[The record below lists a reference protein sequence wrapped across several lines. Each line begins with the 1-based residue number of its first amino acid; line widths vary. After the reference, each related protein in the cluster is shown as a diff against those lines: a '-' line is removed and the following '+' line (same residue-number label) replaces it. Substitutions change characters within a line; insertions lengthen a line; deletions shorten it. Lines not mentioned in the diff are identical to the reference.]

1 MMGHS
6 ATNYTKDWADVRSD
20 IEKGNYRTAKE
31 KGEALFAA
39 AQKEKNSFRIL
50 QGAIMLTQT
59 EEGFEEDTFLKALDR
74 YHAIEGKLKGADDAM
89 LNLYVAATY
98 QTFLDNNRWT
108 IRRNPTLAEP
118 SDDMA
123 QWSEQMFEDTIRALQ
138 DKVLAAA
145 DILQKTPLNAYEEL
159 IQKGNDKGQALYPT
173 LYDLAVNSILD
184 RDSSDDDDE
193 EVQLLLEQPAFY
205 GLAADFCALTLP
217 DKPEIPLIRNL
228 SLIQQLTRFHM
239 NDDAA
244 IRQYIDEQ
252 RINLI
257 HGNAFCEKALYR
269 EGLEHLIEAYKA
281 DAAECAKW
289 HYLLASYYNV
299 LTEEDEDFIHCP
311 KHKVKAHDLCIAG
324 AALAPKSEGAIQC
337 GNLMKSIEQEQL
349 TASVPSVIIPGQEN
363 TGILS
368 SANLSKVWFRI
379 VRRVS
384 DGEDIDFYRKQPA
397 IKSWDMAIT
406 DPKDYENHDTTFTLP
421 SIGPGDYMLL
431 LSSTASFDKTRSLQ
445 LVALQA
451 SDLTIYLESDRLKGE
466 HIGTVVNRK
475 TGKPVTDCD
484 ITLYNEQWIRG
495 EMKKETLGSY
505 RPDKKGFFRIPSTD
519 ERRYRLSLVA
529 SDGKSKTERSLND
542 ARAYKFE
549 ERESI
554 VLFSD
559 RYSYRPGD
567 EVQFSLMTYVEPDLN
582 HFQTL
587 EGKEVTVT
595 LYDVNHKT
603 VATVEGVTDE
613 FGCFSG
619 SFKLGDF
626 MLPGGI
632 NIEAHTDNARGW
644 RYLNVEAYKQPTFAI
659 ALDEF
664 PDSIALIDT
673 VHVTGSAISY
683 TAVPVQGANVNFVV
697 TRTERPSLYWWRCF
711 NAQTKTVAR
720 GKVATAADGTF
731 HFDID
736 PMFSRDDDK
745 LKDRCYL
752 YNIMVDVT
760 ALDGE
765 TQSQSTHVLV
775 GKPYEEPNKN
785 ERPDVMPDD
794 ALLWGYQAN
803 RTVEAGET
811 AHLKIGTT
819 KKNVCVVWFLERGY
833 EVVDYGTLMLS
844 DEVHDWT
851 LKTNDNWKGG
861 FTIRFVTFLEN
872 DTEERAFSFD
882 VPHHE
887 RELGITL
894 TTFRDKL
901 TPGEAEQWTLHVA
914 DNGKSPVEANLV
926 AGLYNAA
933 LDVYGKNEWH
943 LSPWHSFSMNYKVA
957 EYVYSVQSYG
967 MAPGLRNVSVPFVKC
982 PSLLYYG
989 DYSRNVLKGV
999 IAGYGMPRMMTKA
1012 AAPQSMNGMVMEEAV
1027 FAAEAPSPNVQMD
1040 DQCEFIEM
1048 DEEAVTTSE
1057 STAAKGMTEGGEAPA
1072 NVYIRQDL
1080 NHTAFFEPCI
1090 RTDKNGNAEIS
1101 FTAPDL
1107 LTEWNFQGVAF
1118 TKDLRVGQFLESV
1131 ITRKELMVQPNVPRF
1146 LRQGDQFAFTAKV
1159 TNISDADM
1167 DAVVRLELTD
1177 ARTNE
1182 PLSTFKKAQ
1191 TKKVHLGKG
1200 EVQAV
1205 DFTVKVPADVFA
1217 VTYLITAEGGS
1228 HSDGEKGVIAVLT
1241 NRTLVTESLS
1251 MFANAGE
1258 KKAYTFDAL
1267 KDNKSKTLV
1276 HHKLSL
1282 EYTSNPIWYAIQA
1295 IPALDEQTNP
1305 GNEQLFHRFYANS
1318 LSQGIVNNHPQI
1330 EDIFRRWA
1338 EETPDAF
1345 LSNLEKNNDLKQ
1357 IVLSETPW
1365 LVQAETETAERK
1377 RIADFFDAERTTAT
1391 LATLRDQLI
1400 KNQNTDG
1407 GWSWMP
1413 DYESNTWITL
1423 LFIRGFGELQQ
1434 YGCIDL
1440 DADSELKNC
1449 INKAINYVDN
1459 CYYKDYLDWLKWEK
1473 ENSNFW
1479 KKQRIEPIC
1488 TNYLFAR
1495 SYWTDVPFSAKTK
1508 KSFDFFYAALK
1519 RVSHADDG
1527 LMTKALT
1534 ALTFKRYGDEKQ
1546 AMDIIRLL
1554 RESALFSDEMGM
1566 YWRDNVSGWYWY
1578 DAPVETQSM
1587 LIQAFYECEEDETE
1601 LGLMQQWLLKQKQTT
1616 RWNNTV
1622 ASAHAVNALLVGS
1635 GSEALDNEETATL
1648 IVGSKTIEPDQQEA
1662 GTGYFRKDW
1671 EPEDI
1676 SRSMAEVTIDNT
1688 DNPVCSWGA
1697 LYWQYFEDL
1706 DKVNHSQ
1713 QGFDVKAY
1721 YYKVTDDGSLTAIDG
1736 PVHIGD
1742 KIRVRLR
1749 FTVDRALEYVQVK
1762 ALRPA
1767 GLEPVSTRSGRQW
1780 NGGLSFYM
1788 AVEDAATSLYI
1799 DRLGKGD
1806 YTVEFDCW
1814 ASQTGSFLSGT
1825 VTLQC
1830 LYAPEF
1836 RATFSQPNLIIENS
1850 VNP

>member
-6 ATNYTKDWADVRSD
+6 ATNYTKGWADVRSD

-39 AQKEKNSFRIL
+39 AQKEKNSFRTL

-74 YHAIEGKLKGADDAM
+74 YHTIEGTLDDVDAAM
-89 LNLYVAATY
+89 LCIYEAAMY
-98 QTFLDNNRWT
+98 QSYLDNNRWN

-123 QWSEQMFEDTIRALQ
+123 QWSEQMFTDTIRALQ
-138 DKVLAAA
+138 DKALAAA
-145 DILQKTPLNAYEEL
+145 DVLQKTPLNAYEEL

-173 LYDLAVNSILD
+173 LYDLAVNSILN

-205 GLAADFCALTLP
+205 GLAADFCSLTLP

-228 SLIQQLTRFHM
+228 SLIQQLSRFHL

-244 IRQYIDEQ
+244 IRQHIDEQ
-252 RINLI
+252 RVNLI
-257 HGNAFCEKALYR
+257 YRNAFCEKALYR
-269 EGLEHLIEAYKA
+269 EGLERLIEAYKA
-281 DAAECAKW
+281 NDAECAMW
-289 HYLLASYYNV
+289 HYLLASYYDR
-299 LTEEDEDFIHCP
+299 LTNEDEDFIHCP
-311 KHKVKAHDLCIAG
+311 KHKVKAHELCVKG
-324 AALAPKSEGAIQC
+324 ATLAPKSEGAIRC

-349 TASVPSVIIPGQEN
+349 SAIVPTVIIPRQEN

-379 VRRVS
+379 VRRVENE
-384 DGEDIDFYRKQPA
+384 EDIDFYRKQPA
-397 IKSWDMAIT
+397 IKSWDMAVT
-406 DPKDYENHDTTFTLP
+406 DPKDYESHDTTFTLP
-421 SIGPGDYMLL
+421 ALEPGDYVLL

-451 SDLTIYLESDRLKGE
+451 SDLTIYLEGDLQKGE
-466 HIGTVVNRK
+466 HVGTVVNRK

-484 ITLYNEQWIRG
+484 ITLYSEQWTRG
-495 EMKKETLGSY
+495 EWKKETLASY
-505 RPDKKGFFRIPSTD
+505 RPDKKGFFHIPTPG
-519 ERRYRLSLVA
+519 ERRYRLTLVA
-529 SDGKSKTERSLND
+529 SDGQSKTERSMNE

-549 ERESI
+549 EKERL

-603 VATVEGVTDE
+603 VETVEGVTDE

-619 SFKLGDF
+619 SFKLGSS
-626 MLPGGI
+626 MLPGSI

-659 ALDEF
+659 SLDEF
-664 PDSIALIDT
+664 PDSIALTDT

-683 TAVPVQGANVNFVV
+683 TAVPVQGATVSFVV

-711 NAQTKTVAR
+711 NARTKTVAR
-720 GKVATAADGTF
+720 GKVTTAADGTF

-752 YNIMVDVT
+752 YNITVDVT

-765 TQSQSTHVLV
+765 TQSQSTHVLI
-775 GKPYEEPNKN
+775 GKPYEKPNKN
-785 ERPDVMPDD
+785 ERPDIMPDD

-803 RTVEAGET
+803 RTIEAGET
-811 AHLKIGTT
+811 AQLKIGTT
-819 KKNVCVVWFLERGY
+819 KKDVCVVWFLERGY

-851 LKTNDNWKGG
+851 LKTNDSWKGG
-861 FTIRFVTFLEN
+861 FTIRFVTYHEN
-872 DTEERAFSFD
+872 ETEEIAYTFN

-933 LDVYGKNEWH
+933 LDVYGKNEW
-943 LSPWHSFSMNYKVA
+943 LLAPWHSFSMSNKVA
-957 EYVYSVQSYG
+957 EDNYSALSYG
-967 MAPGLRNVSVPFVKC
+967 MAPALRNVSVPYVNL

-989 DYSRNVLKGV
+989 AYSRNVLEGV
-999 IAGYGMPRMMTKA
+999 IAGYEGRTRMMFAKA
-1012 AAPQSMNGMVMEEAV
+1012 AAPQSMNGMILEEAV
-1027 FAAEAPSPNVQMD
+1027 ATMEDQAEATYISADAGAPIP
-1040 DQCEFIEM
+1040 
-1048 DEEAVTTSE
+1048 EA
-1057 STAAKGMTEGGEAPA
+1057 AAGAQAASSNGAPA

-1090 RTDKNGNAEIS
+1090 RTDKDGHAEIS

-1146 LRQGDQFAFTAKV
+1146 LRQGDEFAFTAKV
-1159 TNISDADM
+1159 TNISDAEM
-1167 DAVVRLELTD
+1167 EANVRLELTD
-1177 ARTNE
+1177 ARTGK

-1191 TKKVHLGKG
+1191 AKKIHLGKD

-1205 DFTVKVPADVFA
+1205 DFTVKVPDDVFA

-1251 MFANAGE
+1251 MYANAGE
-1258 KKAYTFDAL
+1258 KKSYTFDAL

-1318 LSQGIVNNHPQI
+1318 LSQGIVSSHPQI
-1330 EDIFRRWA
+1330 EEVFRRWA

-1391 LATLRDQLI
+1391 LATLHDQLI

-1413 DYESNTWITL
+1413 DYESNVWVTL

-1434 YGCIDL
+1434 MGCIDL
-1440 DADSELKNC
+1440 DADIELKMC
-1449 INKAINYVDN
+1449 ICKAIDYVDN
-1459 CYYKDYLDWLKWEK
+1459 CYYKDYLQWLKWEK
-1473 ENSNFW
+1473 ENRSFW
-1479 KKQRIEPIC
+1479 KKLRIEPIC

-1495 SYWTDVPFSAKTK
+1495 SYWTDVPFTAKTK
-1508 KSFDFFYAALK
+1508 QSFDYFYAALK
-1519 RVSHADDG
+1519 RVSHVDDG

-1534 ALTFKRYGDEKQ
+1534 ALTFKRNGDDKL
-1546 AMDIIRLL
+1546 ATDIIRLL

-1587 LIQAFYECEEDETE
+1587 LIQAFYECDDNATE
-1601 LGLMQQWLLKQKQTT
+1601 LGQMQQWLLKQKQTT
-1616 RWNNTV
+1616 RWSNTV

-1635 GSEALDNEETATL
+1635 GSEALNNDERSTILVGGKA
-1648 IVGSKTIEPDQQEA
+1648 IVPEKQEA

-1671 EPEDI
+1671 EPESI

-1688 DNPVCSWGA
+1688 ANPVCSWGA
-1697 LYWQYFEDL
+1697 LYWQYFEDM
-1706 DKVNHSQ
+1706 DKVSHSQ

-1721 YYKVTDDGSLTAIDG
+1721 YYKVTDDGSLAAIDG
-1736 PVHIGD
+1736 PVHVGD
-1742 KIRVRLR
+1742 KVRVRLR
-1749 FTVDRALEYVQVK
+1749 FTTDRALEYVQIK

-1767 GLEPVSTRSGRQW
+1767 GLEPVSSRSGRRW
-1780 NGGLSFYM
+1780 NGGLSYYM

-1799 DRLGKGD
+1799 DRLDKGD
-1806 YTVEFDCW
+1806 YAVEFDCW

-1836 RATFSQPNLIIENS
+1836 RATFSQPNLTIENS